1 MELIDS
7 AFDLILYPLET
18 ILWVVV
24 WWYCQQSLHAHVPG
38 INVELSLAVGF
49 SRSCC
54 SKSERASWWE
64 RERTLGNDR
73 ERGLLENRNG
83 GGGREIGSN

>member
-38 INVELSLAVGF
+38 INV
-49 SRSCC
+49 
-54 SKSERASWWE
+54 
-64 RERTLGNDR
+64 
-73 ERGLLENRNG
+73 
-83 GGGREIGSN
+83 